1 MPDKRKQW
9 NRDGVRWK
17 EESVLWISLG
27 GTFVEEMATSSL
39 KNTGGLLLFF
49 RLFFF
54 FFFFNT
60 HWSWVPLTID
70 KGGKAL
76 RGGHLTPQIMHRWHL
91 TMWQMSEW
99 RALGLRQW
107 QFSFSIRVNY
117 SALARRWENTE
128 LREGK
133 GEKEFYCK
141 GARLWQVH

>member
-54 FFFFNT
+54 FFFLT
-60 HWSWVPLTID
+60 HTGVEY
-70 KGGKAL
+70 
-76 RGGHLTPQIMHRWHL
+76 H
-91 TMWQMSEW
+91 
-99 RALGLRQW
+99 
-107 QFSFSIRVNY
+107 
-117 SALARRWENTE
+117 
-128 LREGK
+128 
-133 GEKEFYCK
+133 
-141 GARLWQVH
+141 